1 MAASEYCLDT
11 HKTQEMC
18 NKTVDTS
25 LPALK
30 FVPDQFVTYKM
41 LQQVENVAF
50 SDDDD
55 DDDDDIGLD
64 DIGYDTVIF
73 QR

>member
-18 NKTVDTS
+18 NKTVDTC

-41 LQQVENVAF
+41 PQQVENVAF
-50 SDDDD
+50 SN
-55 DDDDDIGLD
+55 DDDIGLD